1 MRQWPRHPTSNST
14 RPGLAAENPTPG
26 ATLRGCTSVD
36 VEFVNHGIDLRQWRN
51 PHRDTHAPAAP

>member
-1 MRQWPRHPTSNST
+1 V
-14 RPGLAAENPTPG
+14 

-51 PHRDTHAPAAP
+51 PDRDTRLLAAP